1 MLFTEDA
8 TYYAQQIREGLV
20 SSESLVRRSFENI
33 ERFNPLL
40 NAVTV
45 IEFDQAIK
53 RAQELDQAFK
63 AMSKEEKIALPYF
76 YGVPIL
82 LKDLGQNQ
90 AGELST
96 NGARLTQDTVASQ
109 TDLFVSQIEA
119 AGFVVV
125 GRTNTPEFGFKNISD
140 SELHGAVRSPL
151 DLTRNPGGSSG
162 GAAAALK
169 AGLVPIVTASDGGG
183 SIRIP
188 ASFTGLIGLKPS
200 RGRIPVGPNGY
211 RSWQGASVNFS
222 LTKSVRDTF
231 EMLKALQV
239 EQLEAPF
246 SLPTIQAEKLSL
258 PNRPLKIAFT
268 LTSPIG
274 TEVSQEAQAA
284 IKQAIKYLKALGHH
298 LVEAKPEIAGVK
310 AMGSYYQMNSVETAA
325 MMQGIE
331 KSLGRELVR
340 DDMELMSWALYRAG
354 LKISGVSFTKVL
366 DYWDQ
371 LTVTSE
377 NFFKSQQIDALLM
390 PATNNI
396 APLQDEFSLTEA
408 MKKQLS
414 IIDEYETDEQQRL
427 IWEMFESSL
436 AYTPFT
442 QQQNLTGQPAISLP
456 MYETEANMPIGIQ
469 LSASKGQEMTLLQ
482 LALQLEEAG
491 ALKSESVSM
500 TSLME

>member
-1 MLFTEDA
+1 
-8 TYYAQQIREGLV
+8 
-20 SSESLVRRSFENI
+20 
-33 ERFNPLL
+33 
-40 NAVTV
+40 
-45 IEFDQAIK
+45 
-53 RAQELDQAFK
+53 
-63 AMSKEEKIALPYF
+63 
-76 YGVPIL
+76 
-82 LKDLGQNQ
+82 
-90 AGELST
+90 
-96 NGARLTQDTVASQ
+96 
-109 TDLFVSQIEA
+109 
-119 AGFVVV
+119 
-125 GRTNTPEFGFKNISD
+125 
-140 SELHGAVRSPL
+140 
-151 DLTRNPGGSSG
+151 
-162 GAAAALK
+162 
-169 AGLVPIVTASDGGG
+169 
-183 SIRIP
+183 
-188 ASFTGLIGLKPS
+188 
-200 RGRIPVGPNGY
+200 
-211 RSWQGASVNFS
+211 
-222 LTKSVRDTF
+222 
-231 EMLKALQV
+231 MLKALQV

-246 SLPTIQAEKLSL
+246 SLPTIQAEKLDL

-284 IKQAIKYLKALGHH
+284 IKKAIKYLKALGHH
-298 LVEAKPEIAGVK
+298 LVEAKPEIDGVK
-310 AMGSYYQMNSVETAA
+310 AMESYYQMNSVETAA

-340 DDMELMSWALYRAG
+340 NDMELMSWALYRAG

-366 DYWDQ
+366 DYWDH

-377 NFFKSQQIDALLM
+377 KFFKSQQIDALLM
-390 PATNNI
+390 PTTNNI

-414 IIDEYETDEQQRL
+414 IIDEYETGEQQRL
-427 IWEMFESSL
+427 IWEMFETSL

-491 ALKSESVSM
+491 VLNNESISM